1 MWLVLTYIVG
11 GQWTINIGINEH
23 KTKHSLFISFEFLYK
38 FVYKY
43 RLYHGNSDYM
53 LLFWPGG
60 SDPIKITYKAP
71 SIKHLNALMGT
82 GVDGAGG

>member
-1 MWLVLTYIVG
+1 
-11 GQWTINIGINEH
+11 
-23 KTKHSLFISFEFLYK
+23 
-38 FVYKY
+38 
-43 RLYHGNSDYM
+43 M